1 MDDLAKTK
9 ATNDYYDD
17 VHYQRRNGADAT
29 LCGLKVTG
37 SPVNGDVSCVRC
49 RQFAAGDF

>member
-1 MDDLAKTK
+1 MDELIRTK

-17 VHYQRRNGADAT
+17 VHYQRPSGTDST
-29 LCGLKVTG
+29 LCGLKFTG
-37 SPVNGDVSCVRC
+37 PKVKGEATCVRC

>member
-1 MDDLAKTK
+1 MEALVKTK

-17 VHYQRRNGADAT
+17 VHYQRASGTDST

-37 SPVNGDVSCVRC
+37 SPVSAEASCVRC